1 MVVAGTTLRYKP
13 GIVTGGPGLVHDC
26 GTSRAI
32 GWFLEPLAVIALFG
46 KKVWQPRTASGSAGL
61 FRAERQRRREKS
73 DFKPC
78 HARQPWLVCIEAAQR
93 AAKP

>member
-1 MVVAGTTLRYKP
+1 MAGTTLRYKP

-46 KKVWQPRTASGSAGL
+46 KKVWRSHSLTMPDCSQQGGSVAAGGLHPWTPQCAVSMPGQHCAS
-61 FRAERQRRREKS
+61 
-73 DFKPC
+73 
-78 HARQPWLVCIEAAQR
+78 
-93 AAKP
+93 

>member
-1 MVVAGTTLRYKP
+1 MSQPISLIRSPLHALVRISLAAEWGPHVVMAGTTLRYKP

-46 KKVWQPRTASGSAGL
+46 KKVWRPHS
-61 FRAERQRRREKS
+61 
-73 DFKPC
+73 
-78 HARQPWLVCIEAAQR
+78 
-93 AAKP
+93 